1 MSTPSESQE
10 QQAPLNLIEAFKAR
24 HSTRTYQGQNLTQQ
38 QKDIITQSV
47 TESNAL
53 ETPFHSQGVEVSS
66 TEPGL
71 GRMGFIS
78 NEAGWI
84 VEKIPIRQNDN
95 NEQSKEDSKAL
106 ERKQIIDVSFIA
118 QHVVMKLAQNHINTV
133 WIAGTYNEG
142 EAEKRFQGFK
152 VPAAVA
158 FGIEQTT
165 PHFMGRIIKFFG
177 SSAGKRLPFEELF
190 YDNDNKRAISEK
202 DFESP
207 TPENVPSYPSYL
219 KDFVT
224 CLRSGPSAVNQQ
236 PWRFVLSGKEVH
248 LFDVKF
254 NNYSSYDIGI
264 ALANLHLLA
273 EIRGGSCTIEVRDPA
288 PETSPLNGTY
298 VATVVYQEWII

>member
-1 MSTPSESQE
+1 MSTAENQQE
-10 QQAPLNLIEAFKAR
+10 PKAPLSLVEAFKER
-24 HSTRTYQGQNLTQQ
+24 HSVRTYQGQNLTQE
-38 QKDIITQSV
+38 QKEIIAQSI
-47 TESNAL
+47 TEANSL

-78 NEAGWI
+78 GEAGWI
-84 VEKIPIRQNDN
+84 VEKLPITQDQQDND
-95 NEQSKEDSKAL
+95 A
-106 ERKQIIDVSFIA
+106 ERKRKIDVSYIA

-152 VPAAVA
+152 VPAAIA
-158 FGIEQTT
+158 YGIEQST

-177 SSAGKRLPFEELF
+177 SSTGKRIPFEQLF
-190 YDNDNKRAISEK
+190 YDNDNKRLITEK

-207 TPENVPSYPSYL
+207 TPDNVPSYPSYL
-219 KDFVT
+219 KDFLAS
-224 CLRSGPSAVNQQ
+224 LRLGPSAVNQQ

-248 LFDVKF
+248 LFDVKS
-254 NNYSSYDIGI
+254 NNYSTYDIGI
-264 ALANLHLLA
+264 ALANLHLLG
-273 EIRGGSCTIEVRDPA
+273 EIRGGNCTFEIRDPA

-298 VATVVYQEWII
+298 VATAVYQE

>member
-1 MSTPSESQE
+1 MSTEKQPE
-10 QQAPLNLIEAFKAR
+10 QQTPLSLVEAFKAR
-24 HSTRTYQGQNLTQQ
+24 HSVRTYQGENLSRE
-38 QKDIITQSV
+38 QKDLVSQSIS
-47 TESNAL
+47 EANSL
-53 ETPFHSQGVEVSS
+53 ETPFHSAGVEVSS

-78 NEAGWI
+78 GEAGWI
-84 VEKIPIRQNDN
+84 VEKLPIAQEQQNN
-95 NEQSKEDSKAL
+95 GENQQKEDPKVL

-158 FGIEQTT
+158 FGIEKTT

-177 SSAGKRLPFEELF
+177 ASPGQRIPFEQLF
-190 YDNDNKRAISEK
+190 YDNDNKRAITEK

-219 KDFVT
+219 QNFLAS
-224 CLRSGPSAVNQQ
+224 LRLGPSAVNQQ

-248 LFDVKF
+248 LFDIKN

-273 EIRGGSCTIEVRDPA
+273 EIRGGSCTFEIRNPA
-288 PETSPLNGTY
+288 PEASPLNGTY
-298 VATVVYQEWII
+298 VATAVYQE

>member
-1 MSTPSESQE
+1 MSTPAESQ
-10 QQAPLNLIEAFKAR
+10 QQGPIDLVEAFKER
-24 HSTRTYQGQNLTQQ
+24 HSVRTYQGQNLTQQ
-38 QKDIITQSV
+38 QKDVISQSIT
-47 TESNAL
+47 EANAL
-53 ETPFHSQGVEVSS
+53 ETPFHSPGVEVSS

-84 VEKIPIRQNDN
+84 VEKLPISQDQNGSND
-95 NEQSKEDSKAL
+95 QSKEDPKVL
-106 ERKQIIDVSFIA
+106 ERKQIIDVSYIA

-177 SSAGKRLPFEELF
+177 AAGKRLPFEELF
-190 YDNDNKRAISEK
+190 YDNDNKRAITEK

-219 KDFVT
+219 QNFLT
-224 CLRSGPSAVNQQ
+224 SLRLGPSAVNQQ

-248 LFDVKF
+248 LFDVKN

-273 EIRGGSCTIEVRDPA
+273 EIRGGSCTFEVRDPA
-288 PETSPLNGTY
+288 PEASPLNGTY
-298 VATVVYQEWII
+298 VATAVYQE

>member
-1 MSTPSESQE
+1 MSTPAESQ
-10 QQAPLNLIEAFKAR
+10 QQAPIGLIEAFKER
-24 HSTRTYQGQNLTQQ
+24 HSVRTYQGQNLTQQ
-38 QKDIITQSV
+38 QKDLISQII
-47 TESNAL
+47 TESNQL
-53 ETPFHSQGVEVSS
+53 ETPFHSPGVEVSS

-84 VEKIPIRQNDN
+84 VEKLPIAKDQENT
-95 NEQSKEDSKAL
+95 KEDPKVA
-106 ERKQIIDVSFIA
+106 ERKQIIDVSYIT
-118 QHVVMKLAQNHINTV
+118 QHVVMRLAENHINTV

-177 SSAGKRLPFEELF
+177 ASQGKRLPFEELF
-190 YDNDNKRAISEK
+190 YDNDNKRAITEK

-207 TPENVPSYPSYL
+207 APENTPSYPSFL
-219 KDFVT
+219 KDFVSS
-224 CLRSGPSAVNQQ
+224 LRLGPSAVNQQ

-248 LFDVKF
+248 LFDVKN

-273 EIRGGSCTIEVRDPA
+273 EIRGGSCNIEVRDPA
-288 PETSPLNGTY
+288 PEASPLNGTY
-298 VATVVYQEWII
+298 VATVVYQE